1 MIEGFIDDMNQ
12 NKYFIGF
19 MMILLTIGGRF
30 IIGELTPSQKKL
42 IDNKFLRRFFIFC
55 AFFMATRDILKAIVL
70 TIVFIIIITELL
82 NNNDDEEENNDEE
95 TSNKEKINEAIQLL
109 NDVKNDQN
117 LTNLM

>member
-1 MIEGFIDDMNQ
+1 MIEDFIDDMNQ

-19 MMILLTIGGRF
+19 MMIILTIGGRF
-30 IIGELTPSQKKL
+30 IIGELTPSQKKI
-42 IDNKFLRRFFIFC
+42 IDNKFLRRIFIFC

-70 TIVFIIIITELL
+70 TIIFIIIIAELL
-82 NNNDDEEENNDEE
+82 NDDDEEENNDDE